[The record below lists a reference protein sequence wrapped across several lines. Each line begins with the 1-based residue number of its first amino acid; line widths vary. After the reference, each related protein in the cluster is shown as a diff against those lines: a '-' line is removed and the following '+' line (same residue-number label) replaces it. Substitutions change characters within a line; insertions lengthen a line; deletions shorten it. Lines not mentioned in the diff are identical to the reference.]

1 MMQYLILGG
10 HFLFQMLF
18 PLETGENN
26 GCAHIYRHEI
36 SGTLVW
42 LPKGEKETNK
52 MGNKQGMRCTKS
64 GLLHL
69 L

>member
-1 MMQYLILGG
+1 MKQYLILGG
-10 HFLFQMLF
+10 HFLCQMLF
-18 PLETGENN
+18 PIEKGEN
-26 GCAHIYRHEI
+26 GCAHIYRHKI

-42 LPKGEKETNK
+42 LTKGEKETNK
-52 MGNKQGMRCTKS
+52 MGNKQGMRCTES